1 MEKNLKFNFTCD
13 DMDGFILIDASYQ
26 KIFDSD
32 MLYALDILLD
42 ISGSSELIYDFPNEN
57 WKTVRLRETASIRN
71 FCSSGKM
78 ILWYFGNT
86 VKEGEIEYTDTLR
99 NAYQWLYL
107 PTGNLLAVSASEL
120 IQCLSYPELE
130 MEITFTLTVAAGW
143 YAVAREYLP
152 AANSAIEKI
161 YYCKKEPTVSHFHN
175 IS

>member
-1 MEKNLKFNFTCD
+1 MPAIKNFW
-13 DMDGFILIDASYQ
+13 Q
-26 KIFDSD
+26 R
-32 MLYALDILLD
+32 YALRTRYSAGYIWQFRTYIRFSQWKLENCKITWNCFYTKLLQQRQND
-42 ISGSSELIYDFPNEN
+42 TL
-57 WKTVRLRETASIRN
+57 V
-71 FCSSGKM
+71 
-78 ILWYFGNT
+78 FGNT

>member
-1 MEKNLKFNFTCD
+1 MKFNFTCD

-78 ILWYFGNT
+78 ILWFFGNT

-107 PTGNLLAVSASEL
+107 PTGNLLAVSASEF

-152 AANSAIEKI
+152 SANSAIEKI
-161 YYCKKEPTVSHFHN
+161 YYCKNEPTVSHFHN

>member
-1 MEKNLKFNFTCD
+1 MKFNFTCD

-78 ILWYFGNT
+78 ILWFFGNT
-86 VKEGEIEYTDTLR
+86 VLVMK
-99 NAYQWLYL
+99 
-107 PTGNLLAVSASEL
+107 
-120 IQCLSYPELE
+120 
-130 MEITFTLTVAAGW
+130 
-143 YAVAREYLP
+143 
-152 AANSAIEKI
+152 KI
-161 YYCKKEPTVSHFHN
+161 
-175 IS
+175 